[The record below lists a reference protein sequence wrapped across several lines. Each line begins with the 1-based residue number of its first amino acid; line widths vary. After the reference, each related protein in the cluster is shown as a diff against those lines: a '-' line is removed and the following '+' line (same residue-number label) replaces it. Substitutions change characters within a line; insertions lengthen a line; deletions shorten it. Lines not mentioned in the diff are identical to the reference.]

1 MESCNPQGLVVN
13 NVRTVSD
20 TKRAFYN
27 THTRPVN
34 SIYRRVVEELM
45 VEMHLLSVNVDFRY
59 DPIYALGVVTSFDRF
74 MQGYRPEED
83 KSSIFNAICQS
94 LGDNPPNYR
103 GDAEHLLSLAPQHS
117 WEQLL
122 SQSSDIP
129 EAHDLRNHLQAIA
142 NNPKFKYS
150 RLFAI
155 GVLTLIQT
163 ADPSIVKDEAK
174 RTEAL
179 KQACSLLNLPQDK
192 LQKDLELYSSNLE
205 KMIQAQ
211 IVMEDLIKADRKKR
225 EERAQAKAASTEAAV
240 SEPPKDEATSGS

>member
-1 MESCNPQGLVVN
+1 MN

-45 VEMHLLSVNVDFRY
+45 VEMHLLTVNIDFRY
-59 DPIYALGVVTSFDRF
+59 DPIYALGVVTSFDSF

-94 LGDNPPNYR
+94 LGDHTPNYR
-103 GDAEHLLSLAPQHS
+103 GDAEHLLSLASQHS
-117 WEQLL
+117 WEQLF
-122 SQSSDIP
+122 SSDQSEIP
-129 EAHDLRNHLQAIA
+129 EATDLRHHLQAIVS
-142 NNPKFKYS
+142 NPKFKYS

-155 GVLTLIQT
+155 GLFTLLQT
-163 ADPSIVKDEAK
+163 ADPTLIKDAVK

-179 KQACSLLNLPQDK
+179 NQVCSKLNLPQEK

-225 EERAQAKAASTEAAV
+225 EERAQAKAASINAA